1 MADQLVRIANIDY
14 HIEHEVRFRGQRQGY
29 MSRTRHSLETSMQAQ
44 ETDRQENEDRDFVA
58 SLEKGLLV
66 IEAFDAN
73 RPRLTLSDVAKI
85 TGITRAAARR
95 YLRTLTKL
103 NYADFD
109 GRYFSLSPRILRLG
123 YAYLS
128 STALATRLQPFLER
142 ISEETGESSS
152 AAVLDG
158 DDIVYIAR
166 SATRRIMSIGLGV
179 GSRLPAYCTSLG
191 RVILAHQPPEIIEAY
206 LKRVRME
213 PRTPKTITDKDK
225 LRAVLEATKQQG
237 YAIINEEL
245 EFGLRSIAVP
255 LVQKNGQI
263 TIGLNISAQAAR
275 VPASEMEERFLPAL
289 RTASE
294 ALRYTL

>member
-1 MADQLVRIANIDY
+1 MRDRDMEDQAGN
-14 HIEHEVRFRGQRQGY
+14 
-29 MSRTRHSLETSMQAQ
+29 
-44 ETDRQENEDRDFVA
+44 DRDFVA

-66 IEAFDAN
+66 IEAFDAD
-73 RPRLTLSDVAKI
+73 RSKLTLSDVAKL

-95 YLRTLTKL
+95 YLLTLTRL

-128 STALATRLQPFLER
+128 STSLSARVQPFLER

-152 AAVLDG
+152 AAILDG

-191 RVILAHQPPEIIEAY
+191 RAILAYQPPEVIDAY
-206 LKRVRME
+206 LQRVRLE
-213 PRTPKTITDKDK
+213 ARTPKTVTDKAE
-225 LRAVLEATKQQG
+225 LRRVLEATRTQG
-237 YAIINEEL
+237 YALVNEEL

-255 LVQKNGQI
+255 VIQKSGQV
-263 TIGLNISAQAAR
+263 TIALNLSAQAGR
-275 VPASEMEERFLPAL
+275 VSAAEMKERFLPSL
-289 RTASE
+289 NGASE
-294 ALRYTL
+294 ALRYIL

>member
-1 MADQLVRIANIDY
+1 MHDQDK
-14 HIEHEVRFRGQRQGY
+14 ED
-29 MSRTRHSLETSMQAQ
+29 QAG
-44 ETDRQENEDRDFVA
+44 NDRDFVA

-73 RPRLTLSDVAKI
+73 RSKLTLSDVAKI

-95 YLRTLTKL
+95 YLLTLTRL
-103 NYADFD
+103 NYAEFD

-123 YAYLS
+123 FAYLS
-128 STALATRLQPFLER
+128 STSLSARVQPFLER

-152 AAVLDG
+152 AAILDG

-191 RVILAHQPPEIIEAY
+191 RAILAYQPEESIEAY
-206 LKRVRME
+206 LQRVRLE
-213 PRTPKTITDKDK
+213 ARTPKTVTDKDQFRTV
-225 LRAVLEATKQQG
+225 LQDTRAQG
-237 YAIINEEL
+237 YALVNEEL

-255 LVQKNGQI
+255 VIQKTGLV
-263 TIGLNISAQAAR
+263 TIALNLSAQAGR
-275 VPASEMEERFLPAL
+275 VSTDEMKERFLPSL
-289 RTASE
+289 NGASE
-294 ALRYTL
+294 ALRYML

>member
-1 MADQLVRIANIDY
+1 
-14 HIEHEVRFRGQRQGY
+14 
-29 MSRTRHSLETSMQAQ
+29 MQVQ
-44 ETDRQENEDRDFVA
+44 ETPNPGGEDRDFVA

-66 IEAFDAN
+66 IEAFDAS

-95 YLRTLTKL
+95 YLRTLTRL

-142 ISEETGESSS
+142 ITEETGESSS

-158 DDIVYIAR
+158 DEIVYIAR

-191 RVILAHQPPEIIEAY
+191 RAILANQPPETVEAY
-206 LKRVRME
+206 LKRVSLE
-213 PRTPKTITDKDK
+213 PRTPKTITNKDE
-225 LRAVLEATKQQG
+225 LRAVLEATRQQG
-237 YAIINEEL
+237 FAIVNEEL

-255 LVQKNGQI
+255 LIQKNGQV
-263 TIGLNISAQAAR
+263 TIALNISAQAAR
-275 VPASEMEERFLPAL
+275 VPASEMEERFLPSL
-289 RTASE
+289 RVAGE

>member
-1 MADQLVRIANIDY
+1 
-14 HIEHEVRFRGQRQGY
+14 
-29 MSRTRHSLETSMQAQ
+29 MQAGDIEEQ
-44 ETDRQENEDRDFVA
+44 GGDRDFVA

-66 IEAFDAN
+66 IEAFDASG
-73 RPRLTLSDVAKI
+73 PRLTLSDVAKL

-95 YLRTLTKL
+95 YLLTLTKL

-128 STALATRLQPFLER
+128 SASLSARVQPFLEQ
-142 ISEETGESSS
+142 ISEATGESSS
-152 AAVLDG
+152 AAILDG

-191 RVILAHQPPEIIEAY
+191 RAILAYQPEDMIEAY
-206 LKRVRME
+206 LQRVRLE
-213 PRTPKTITDKDK
+213 ARTPKTITDKTEF
-225 LRAVLEATKQQG
+225 RAVLEATRAQG
-237 YAIINEEL
+237 YALVNEEL

-255 LVQKNGQI
+255 VLQKNGQV
-263 TIGLNISAQAAR
+263 TIALNLSAQAGR
-275 VPASEMEERFLPAL
+275 VSADEMRERFLPSLSA
-289 RTASE
+289 ASE
-294 ALRYTL
+294 SLRYMI

>member
-1 MADQLVRIANIDY
+1 MHDQDK
-14 HIEHEVRFRGQRQGY
+14 ED
-29 MSRTRHSLETSMQAQ
+29 QAG
-44 ETDRQENEDRDFVA
+44 NDRDFVA

-73 RPRLTLSDVAKI
+73 RSKLTLSDVAKI

-95 YLRTLTKL
+95 YLLTLTRL
-103 NYADFD
+103 NYAEFD

-128 STALATRLQPFLER
+128 STSLSARVQPFLER

-152 AAVLDG
+152 AAILDG

-191 RVILAHQPPEIIEAY
+191 RAILAYQPQESIEAY
-206 LKRVRME
+206 LQRVRLE
-213 PRTPKTITDKDK
+213 ARTPKTVTDKDQFRTV
-225 LRAVLEATKQQG
+225 LQDTRAQG
-237 YAIINEEL
+237 YALVNEEL

-255 LVQKNGQI
+255 VIQKTGQV
-263 TIGLNISAQAAR
+263 TIALNLSAQAGR
-275 VPASEMEERFLPAL
+275 VSTDEMKERFLPSL
-289 RTASE
+289 NGASE
-294 ALRYTL
+294 ALRYML

>member
-1 MADQLVRIANIDY
+1 MQGGDVEDQ
-14 HIEHEVRFRGQRQGY
+14 G
-29 MSRTRHSLETSMQAQ
+29 S
-44 ETDRQENEDRDFVA
+44 DRDFVA

-66 IEAFDAN
+66 IEAFDAS
-73 RPRLTLSDVAKI
+73 RPRLTLSDVAKL

-95 YLRTLTKL
+95 YLLTLTRL

-128 STALATRLQPFLER
+128 SASLSTRVQPFLEQ
-142 ISEETGESSS
+142 ISEATGESSS
-152 AAVLDG
+152 AAILDG

-191 RVILAHQPPEIIEAY
+191 RAILAYQPEAAIEAY
-206 LKRVRME
+206 LQRVRLE
-213 PRTPKTITDKDK
+213 ARTPKTVTDRTEF
-225 LRAVLEATKQQG
+225 RAVLEATRAQG
-237 YAIINEEL
+237 YALVNEEL

-255 LVQKNGQI
+255 VIQKDGQV
-263 TIGLNISAQAAR
+263 TIALNLSAQAGR
-275 VPASEMEERFLPAL
+275 VSADEMRERFLPAL
-289 RTASE
+289 SQASE
-294 ALRYTL
+294 SLRYML

>member
-1 MADQLVRIANIDY
+1 MQQRPVDDQ
-14 HIEHEVRFRGQRQGY
+14 
-29 MSRTRHSLETSMQAQ
+29 
-44 ETDRQENEDRDFVA
+44 TDADRDFVA

-66 IEAFDAN
+66 IEAFDSE

-95 YLRTLTKL
+95 YLRTLAKL

-128 STALATRLQPFLER
+128 SSSPAARLQPFLER

-152 AAVLDG
+152 AAMLDG

-191 RVILAHQPPEIIEAY
+191 RAILAHQTPEALEAY
-206 LKRVRME
+206 LRRVRLE
-213 PRTPKTITDKDK
+213 PRTPKTVTDREQ
-225 LRAVLEATKQQG
+225 LQQILQTTRRQG
-237 YAIINEEL
+237 YALVSEEL
-245 EFGLRSIAVP
+245 ELGLRSIAVP
-255 LVQKNGQI
+255 LIQKNGQVSVA
-263 TIGLNISAQAAR
+263 LNISAQAAR
-275 VPASEMEERFLPAL
+275 IPVSEMEGRFLPAL
-289 RTASE
+289 RSASE
-294 ALRYTL
+294 ALRYTF

>member
-1 MADQLVRIANIDY
+1 MRDGVSEDLAEA
-14 HIEHEVRFRGQRQGY
+14 
-29 MSRTRHSLETSMQAQ
+29 
-44 ETDRQENEDRDFVA
+44 DRDFVA

-73 RPRLTLSDVAKI
+73 RSKLTLSEVARL

-128 STALATRLQPFLER
+128 STALPARLQPFLER

-166 SATRRIMSIGLGV
+166 AATRRIMSIGLGV

-191 RVILAHQPPEIIEAY
+191 RAILACQPEETIEAY
-206 LKRVRME
+206 LARVRLE
-213 PRTPKTITDKDK
+213 PRTPKTLTSKPE
-225 LRAVLEATKQQG
+225 LRAALEAARRKG
-237 YAIINEEL
+237 YAIVNEEL
-245 EFGLRSIAVP
+245 ELGLRSIAVP
-255 LVQKNGQI
+255 LIQKNEQVSI
-263 TIGLNISAQAAR
+263 ALNVSAQAGR
-275 VPASEMEERFLPAL
+275 VPVSEMEERFLPSL
-289 RTASE
+289 RAASE
-294 ALRYTL
+294 ALRYTF

>member
-1 MADQLVRIANIDY
+1 MPAEGADN
-14 HIEHEVRFRGQRQGY
+14 
-29 MSRTRHSLETSMQAQ
+29 QAS
-44 ETDRQENEDRDFVA
+44 EDRDFVA

-66 IEAFDAN
+66 IEAFEAS
-73 RPRLTLSDVAKI
+73 RPRLTLSDVARI

-95 YLRTLTKL
+95 YLRTLTRLK
-103 NYADFD
+103 YADFD

-128 STALATRLQPFLER
+128 STALPTRLQPYLER

-158 DDIVYIAR
+158 DEIVYIAR
-166 SATRRIMSIGLGV
+166 AATRRIMSIGLGV

-191 RVILAHQPPEIIEAY
+191 RAILAFQPPEILDAY
-206 LKRVRME
+206 LERVRLE
-213 PRTPKTITDKDK
+213 PRTPKTITDRAA
-225 LRAVLEATKQQG
+225 LRAVLEATRQQG
-237 YAIINEEL
+237 YAMVNEEL
-245 EFGLRSIAVP
+245 ELGLRSIAVP
-255 LVQKNGQI
+255 LVQKNGQV
-263 TIGLNISAQAAR
+263 TIALNISAQAAR

-289 RTASE
+289 RSASE

>member
-1 MADQLVRIANIDY
+1 MQS
-14 HIEHEVRFRGQRQGY
+14 EQTGGQER
-29 MSRTRHSLETSMQAQ
+29 
-44 ETDRQENEDRDFVA
+44 DDRDFVA

-66 IEAFDAN
+66 IEAFDAS

-95 YLRTLTKL
+95 YLRTLTRL

-128 STALATRLQPFLER
+128 STALSTRLQPFLER

-191 RVILAHQPPEIIEAY
+191 RAILAFRPPETVETY
-206 LKRVRME
+206 LERVTLE
-213 PRTPKTITDKDK
+213 PRTPETITDKDQF
-225 LRAVLEATKQQG
+225 RAVLEATRQHG
-237 YAIINEEL
+237 YAIVNEEL
-245 EFGLRSIAVP
+245 ELGLRSIAVP
-255 LVQKNGQI
+255 LVQKNGHVSI
-263 TIGLNISAQAAR
+263 ALNVSAQAAR
-275 VPASEMEERFLPAL
+275 VPASEMEERFLPSLKA
-289 RTASE
+289 ASD

>member
-1 MADQLVRIANIDY
+1 
-14 HIEHEVRFRGQRQGY
+14 
-29 MSRTRHSLETSMQAQ
+29 MQAREIEDQ
-44 ETDRQENEDRDFVA
+44 GTEDRDFVA

-66 IEAFDAN
+66 IEAFDAS

-95 YLRTLTKL
+95 YLRTLTRL
-103 NYADFD
+103 HYADFD

-142 ISEETGESSS
+142 ISERTGESSS

-179 GSRLPAYCTSLG
+179 GSRLPVYCTSLG
-191 RVILAHQPPEIIEAY
+191 RAILANQPPDIIEAY
-206 LKRVRME
+206 LQRVRLE
-213 PRTPKTITDKDK
+213 PRTPKTVTSKDEF
-225 LRAVLEATKQQG
+225 RAILEATRLNG
-237 YAIINEEL
+237 YAIVNEEL
-245 EFGLRSIAVP
+245 ELGLRSIAVP
-255 LVQKNGQI
+255 LAQENGGV
-263 TIGLNISAQAAR
+263 TIALNISAQAAR

-289 RTASE
+289 QAASE
-294 ALRYTL
+294 ALHYML